1 MHPKTSWKNKRPHT
15 GLQKLAGPYGTC
27 PASACRLSI
36 SCSCCCAAASDEELC
51 AWSNV
56 RVESEFPWEKQ
67 FVLSG
72 LRGEQRLAS
81 TDAKS
86 TRPKLPIFQMLSLS
100 CSEFVF
106 QLLYLTGSKKAIP
119 TLAYQKK
126 ILKPPNKCAI
136 LKINAYSKSS
146 LTTSISIV
154 RLMNITPP
162 YQTLPKANMFSIFNH
177 FGRFFGSLTGL

>member
-1 MHPKTSWKNKRPHT
+1 MAPV
-15 GLQKLAGPYGTC
+15 LLLLVDF
-27 PASACRLSI
+27 LSL
-36 SCSCCCAAASDEELC
+36 AAAVVLLHPTKNCVPDQMYVLNLNSL
-51 AWSNV
+51 
-56 RVESEFPWEKQ
+56 EKKM
-67 FVLSG
+67 FVLNS
-72 LRGEQRLAS
+72 LCGEQRLAS